1 MNKSRKF
8 SGGPS
13 RQRGVIAMIIAM
25 VVLVCT
31 LLAVVGL
38 IRSVDS
44 SNLIAGAMSF
54 KQGVLVE
61 AERAYTVA
69 KASIP
74 YGTATEADNA
84 SIGYYASVQAADTV
98 RTDLPGGLVA
108 ETPTGAIALA
118 AGTTGNT
125 VRYVLERLCRVPG
138 PASKD
143 SCIVPAAYVTG
154 GTNDESASTITP
166 SSAQA
171 AYRLSVRVDGPRNAR
186 SYVQTVIR

>member
-8 SGGPS
+8 SGGPY
-13 RQRGVIAMIIAM
+13 RQRGMIAMIISI
-25 VVLVCT
+25 VVLICT

-38 IRSVDS
+38 MRSVDS

-61 AERAYTVA
+61 AERAYIVA
-69 KASIP
+69 KTNIP

-84 SIGYYASVQAADTV
+84 GTGYYASVQAADTT
-98 RTDLPGGLVA
+98 RTDLPGMLVS
-108 ETPTGAIALA
+108 GGGVALA
-118 AGTTGNT
+118 TGSTGNT
-125 VRYVLERLCRVPG
+125 VRYVLERLCRTPG
-138 PASKD
+138 LASKD
-143 SCIVPAAYVTG
+143 SCIIPAAYVTG

-171 AYRLSVRVDGPRNAR
+171 AYRLSVRVDGPRNTR